1 MEVFY
6 QFFYVGQSFWH
17 FPADGASVEPSELSI
32 LNRVAAA
39 HDRVDPFY
47 AKATSKHGFS
57 DVLAPMFTTWSTEN
71 ICGYC
76 GNRFIICNLFEINC
90 RFARTVFF
98 FWALFLLDGLGFL
111 MKSDIFNGL
120 TMGFLGLCLFI
131 TGPVCIGDEGSTTE
145 SSVEIP

>member
-6 QFFYVGQSFWH
+6 QLLYVGQSFWH

-32 LNRVAAA
+32 LNRVAAE
-39 HDRVDPFY
+39 HDRVDPFH

-76 GNRFIICNLFEINC
+76 GNWFII
-90 RFARTVFF
+90 
-98 FWALFLLDGLGFL
+98 W
-111 MKSDIFNGL
+111 
-120 TMGFLGLCLFI
+120 
-131 TGPVCIGDEGSTTE
+131 
-145 SSVEIP
+145 